1 MSGHLLEPAE
11 RQRFARY
18 CRDEAM
24 SYSALM
30 EQVEKLGPAMKAIV
44 AHHTLFAAAYTMVAQ
59 HLESVEDQ
67 TIGP

>member
-1 MSGHLLEPAE
+1 MPDHLLEPAE
-11 RQRFARY
+11 RKRFVQY
-18 CRDEAM
+18 CREEAM

-44 AHHTLFAAAYTMVAQ
+44 AHHKLLATAYTMVAQ

-67 TIGP
+67 TIGS